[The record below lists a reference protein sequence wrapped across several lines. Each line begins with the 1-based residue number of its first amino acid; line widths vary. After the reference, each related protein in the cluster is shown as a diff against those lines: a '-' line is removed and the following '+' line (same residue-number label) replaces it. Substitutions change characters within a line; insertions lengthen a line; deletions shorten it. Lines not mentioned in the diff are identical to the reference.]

1 MSGPFALVARRLL
14 WTVPTLWA
22 IVTVTFF
29 LLRLA
34 PGGPF
39 DGDRSLH
46 PQVEASLRATFH
58 LDRPLHEQY
67 VRYVG
72 GLLQGDLGPSL
83 KYKDYS
89 VAEII
94 AAAAPVSALVG
105 GLALALALVLGLWTG
120 VQAAAFPQGAAGRWL
135 APLSL
140 VGIAVPSFVLAP
152 MLALVLGVWAG
163 WLPVGGW
170 GDGGVRYLVLPVLT
184 LSLPYAAT
192 IARLTR
198 SSAEAV
204 LRAPH
209 VRTARAKGL
218 PPAWVLDRHV
228 VRLALLPVVSFLG
241 PAAAALLAG
250 SVVVE
255 TLFGLPGLG
264 RYFSQAAL
272 NRDYTLVMGVVVLT
286 GAAMLVFNLLA
297 DLVYGMLD
305 PRIGSTEARG
315 G

>member
-1 MSGPFALVARRLL
+1 MTGPLAHVARRLL
-14 WTVPTLWA
+14 WAVPTFWA

-39 DGDRSLH
+39 DGDRALH
-46 PQVEASLRATFH
+46 PQVEASLRAAYE
-58 LDRPLHEQY
+58 LDRPLGEQY
-67 VRYVG
+67 MRYVAQ
-72 GLLQGDLGPSL
+72 LLRGDLGPSL
-83 KYKDYS
+83 KYKDYT
-89 VAEII
+89 VTELI

-105 GLALALALVLGLWTG
+105 GLALLLALVLGIWAGTR
-120 VQAAAFPQGAAGRWL
+120 AAANPSGLAARWL

-140 VGIAVPSFVLAP
+140 VGVAVPSFVLAP
-152 MLALVLGVWAG
+152 VLALVLGVWAA

-170 GDGGVRYLVLPVLT
+170 SDGGVRHLVLPVLT

-198 SSAEAV
+198 SSTEAV

-228 VRLALLPVVSFLG
+228 VRPALLPVVSFLG
-241 PAAAALLAG
+241 PAAASLLAG

-264 RYFSQAAL
+264 RYFAQAAL
-272 NRDYTLVMGVVVLT
+272 NRDYTLVMGIVVLT
-286 GAAMLVFNLLA
+286 GAAMLTFNLLA
-297 DLVYGMLD
+297 DLLYGLLD
-305 PRIGSTEARG
+305 PRIGASEARG

>member
-1 MSGPFALVARRLL
+1 M

-39 DGDRSLH
+39 DGDRAL
-46 PQVEASLRATFH
+46 PAQVEASLRATFL

-67 VRYVG
+67 LRYLG
-72 GLLQGDLGPSL
+72 SLLQGDLGPSL

-89 VAEII
+89 VAGII

-105 GLALALALVLGLWTG
+105 GLALGLALVLGLWAG
-120 VQAAAFPQGAAGRWL
+120 MQAAVFPQGAAGRWL

-140 VGIAVPSFVLAP
+140 LGIAVPSFVLAP

-170 GDGGVRYLVLPVLT
+170 GDGSARHLVLPVLT

-218 PPAWVLDRHV
+218 PPSWVLDRHV
-228 VRLALLPVVSFLG
+228 MRLALLPVVSFIG
-241 PAAAALLAG
+241 PTAASLLAG

-297 DLVYGMLD
+297 DLAYGMLD
-305 PRIGSTEARG
+305 PRIGSIEARG

>member
-1 MSGPFALVARRLL
+1 LHGPFAHVARRLL
-14 WTVPTLWA
+14 WALPTMWA
-22 IVTVTFF
+22 IVTVSVF

-39 DGDRSLH
+39 DADRALH
-46 PQVEASLRATFH
+46 PQVEANLRAAYH
-58 LDRPLHEQY
+58 LDRPLAEQY
-67 VRYVG
+67 ARYLA
-72 GLLQGDLGPSL
+72 GLLTADLGPSL

-89 VAEII
+89 VAELI

-105 GLALALALVLGLWTG
+105 GLALALALVLGIWAGT
-120 VQAAAFPQGAAGRWL
+120 QAAANPHGAAGRWL
-135 APLSL
+135 GPLSL
-140 VGIAVPSFVLAP
+140 LGIALPSFVLAP
-152 MLALVLGVWAG
+152 VLAWVLGIWAG

-170 GDGGVRYLVLPVLT
+170 GEGGIRYLVLPVLT
-184 LSLPYAAT
+184 LALPYAAT

-218 PPAWVLDRHV
+218 PPDWVLDRHV
-228 VRLALLPVVSFLG
+228 VRLALLPVVSFIG
-241 PAAAALLAG
+241 PAAAALVAG

-272 NRDYTLVMGVVVLT
+272 NRDYTLVMGIVVLT
-286 GAAMLVFNLLA
+286 GAAMLVLNLLA
-297 DLVYGMLD
+297 DLAYGLLD
-305 PRIGSTEARG
+305 PRIGASQARG

>member
-1 MSGPFALVARRLL
+1 
-14 WTVPTLWA
+14 LWA
-22 IVTVTFF
+22 IVTASFF

-39 DGDRSLH
+39 DADRALH
-46 PQVEASLRATFH
+46 PQVEANLRAAYH

-67 VRYVG
+67 LRYLAQ
-72 GLLQGDLGPSL
+72 LLQGDLGPSL

-89 VAEII
+89 VAELI
-94 AAAAPVSALVG
+94 AASAPVSALVG
-105 GLALALALVLGLWTG
+105 GLALVLALALGIWAGTRAAAAPTSWTARCLVPLSLLGIALPSFVLAPVLALVLGL
-120 VQAAAFPQGAAGRWL
+120 
-135 APLSL
+135 
-140 VGIAVPSFVLAP
+140 
-152 MLALVLGVWAG
+152 WAG

-170 GDGGVRYLVLPVLT
+170 GGGDIRHLLLPVLT
-184 LSLPYAAT
+184 LMLPYAAT

-198 SSAEAV
+198 SAAEDV
-204 LRAPH
+204 LRLPH

-218 PPAWVLDRHV
+218 PSGWVLDRHV
-228 VRLALLPVVSFLG
+228 VPLALLPVVSYLG

-264 RYFSQAAL
+264 RYFAQAAL
-272 NRDYTLVMGVVVLT
+272 NRDYTLVMGIVVLV
-286 GAAMLVFNLLA
+286 GAALLAFNLLA
-297 DLVYGMLD
+297 DLVYGWLD
-305 PRIGSTEARG
+305 PRIGAAEQLG